1 MAFLY
6 WSLTFAF
13 EYGDEEVLR
22 ERIHDLRSLLRRK
35 ETTHAELNSEIESEW
50 DTSETPRIYLRIL
63 DARYNTFLE
72 APGMTLTLPIEVF
85 PRAGD
90 PPTPSRGVR
99 VRLPSGRLFRVMT
112 GAAAG
117 ARPSDHWIIQAAVDI
132 QEEEA
137 LLNKY
142 RHLLVI
148 VLLAAALISLGFAHR
163 ITRTAMRPLAEIV
176 EKTRRIQSSTLS
188 ERIHLP
194 HLPAEL
200 ESLADNFNSM
210 LERLDESFARLSRF
224 SADIAH
230 ELRTPVNILRGEAE
244 VALRKPRSVAEYRD
258 VLVSSLEEYS
268 QLSRII
274 DTLLFIA
281 QAETPETEICR
292 ETVDVAAEFT
302 KILDFYEPVASEK
315 LVTLAVRVDGDL
327 RTDVDRVLFRR
338 AVGNLVA
345 NAVAHTPDGGTVV
358 LSAVQNDSATR
369 VEVADTGIGI
379 AAEHLPQVFDR
390 FYRAERARVRDS
402 GSVGLGLS
410 IVKVIMDLH
419 QGSVGIASEPGTG
432 TRVSLIFPRHSAD
445 CQNVIIG

>member
-13 EYGDEEVLR
+13 EHGDEEVLR
-22 ERIHDLRSLLRRK
+22 ERVQDLRSLLRRGESK
-35 ETTHAELNSEIESEW
+35 HAELKWEIESEW
-50 DTSETPRIYLRIL
+50 ETSETPQIYLRVL

-90 PPTPSRGVR
+90 PPTPGRGVR

-112 GAAAG
+112 AAATG
-117 ARPSDHWIIQAAVDI
+117 ARPSDRWIIQAAFDI

-148 VLLAAALISLGFAHR
+148 VLVTTALISLGFAHH

-176 EKTRRIQSSTLS
+176 EKTRRIHSSTLS
-188 ERIHLP
+188 ERIHLS

-200 ESLADNFNSM
+200 ASLADNFNSM

-230 ELRTPVNILRGEAE
+230 ELRNPVNILRGEAE

-268 QLSRII
+268 QLSRIV
-274 DTLLFIA
+274 DALLFIA
-281 QAETPETEICR
+281 QAETPGIQICR
-292 ETVDVAAEFT
+292 ETVDVAAEFRN
-302 KILDFYEPVASEK
+302 ISEFYEPIASEK
-315 LVTLAVRVDGDL
+315 LVTLAVGLVGEL

-338 AVGNLVA
+338 AVGNLVS
-345 NAVAHTPDGGTVV
+345 NGVAHTPGGGTVV
-358 LSAVQNDSATR
+358 LTAAQDDSATR

-379 AAEHLPQVFDR
+379 AAEHLPHVFDR
-390 FYRAERARVRDS
+390 FYRVERARVR
-402 GSVGLGLS
+402 GPGCVGLGLS
-410 IVKVIMDLH
+410 IVKTVMELH
-419 QGSVGIASEPGTG
+419 QGSVEITSQPGAG
-432 TRVSLIFPRHSAD
+432 TRVTLIFPHIAKL
-445 CQNVIIG
+445 